1 MKILII
7 SGGRFE
13 EEVAKEYLKKHSF
26 DYTIAVDGGI
36 AYASMLGMTPDLLL
50 GDFDTIDKNTLEEY
64 RQKKIE
70 MLEFPPKKDYTD
82 THLALITAL
91 DKKPESITILS
102 GTGTRMDHT
111 LANIGLL
118 TLAVEQ
124 KVPVE
129 MIDANNR
136 IRMID
141 DQLILEKCEQRKT
154 YISLLPYTEKVTG
167 ITLTGFQY
175 PLENAE
181 LTIGISRGIS
191 NELVEKQGMISMKQ
205 GKLLVIESWD

>member
-1 MKILII
+1 MNILII

-13 EEVAKEYLKKHSF
+13 EQTAKEYLKNKTF
-26 DYTIAVDGGI
+26 DYTIAVDGGS
-36 AYASMLGMTPDLLL
+36 AYAKILGITPDLLL
-50 GDFDTIDKNTLEEY
+50 GDFDTIKKEALEEY
-64 RQKKIE
+64 EKKGVEIHS
-70 MLEFPPKKDYTD
+70 FPPQKDYTD

-91 DKKPESITILS
+91 DKKPESITILA

-124 KVPVE
+124 KIPVE

-136 IRMID
+136 IRMISD
-141 DQLILEKCEQRKT
+141 HVTLKKCDRRKT
-154 YISLLPYTEKVTG
+154 YISLIPYTEKVTG

-175 PLENAE
+175 PLNHAE

-191 NELVEKQGMISMKQ
+191 NELVEKQGTISIEQ
-205 GKLLVIESWD
+205 GRLLVIESWD